1 VWGSPSGL
9 EPAYRA
15 SLLGSH
21 RLAVFRNFRNCV
33 SAVARYLRYYE
44 YLAAYDSPFDSPAT
58 QETAAAQYARSL
70 LRAHGS
76 LTEAQAKS
84 LLAIYGVPISR
95 DQVVATEDEA
105 VVAAEQL
112 GYPVVLKGLTPHVA
126 HKSEHGLV
134 RVGLH
139 DGDAVRI
146 AYRAVHAAA
155 ARLSKPLDALLV
167 SEQIDGGIETILG
180 LVNDDVFGPTV
191 MFGMGGVTAEVV
203 RDISYRVPPFTR
215 KEAARMVDE
224 LRAAP
229 LFHGFRGRPAA
240 DLDAVVDAI
249 MSFQAMAVDLSLELR
264 EVETNPLFVLPS
276 GVVAADA
283 LVVRR

>member
-1 VWGSPSGL
+1 
-9 EPAYRA
+9 
-15 SLLGSH
+15 
-21 RLAVFRNFRNCV
+21 
-33 SAVARYLRYYE
+33 LRYYE
-44 YLAAYDSPFDSPAT
+44 YIAAYDSPFDAPAT
-58 QETAAAQYARSL
+58 QETESAQYARSL
-70 LRAHGS
+70 LRAHGA

-84 LLAIYGVPISR
+84 LLAIYGVPVSR
-95 DQVVATEDEA
+95 DQSVETEDEA

-112 GYPVVLKGLTPHVA
+112 GYPVVLKGLSSHVA

-134 RVGLH
+134 RVGLQ
-139 DGDAVRI
+139 DGDAVRT
-146 AYRAVHAAA
+146 AYRAVRAAA
-155 ARLSKPLDALLV
+155 ARFGKPLEGVLV

-180 LVNDDVFGPTV
+180 LVNDEVFGPTV

-203 RDISYRVPPFTR
+203 RDVSYRVPPFTR
-215 KEAARMVDE
+215 KEAARMVDD

-229 LFHGFRGRPAA
+229 LFHGFRGRPAV
-240 DLDAVVDAI
+240 DLDAIVDAI

-283 LVVRR
+283 LVVRQ